1 MRHARYDP
9 PAPTGFN
16 WSAARLVLPWLGE
29 FRGRIVLAMLCLVL
43 AKAAS
48 IGAPYLLKSVVDGL
62 VPAGPAFL
70 ATGAVLA
77 LVAAYGFARF
87 LNVFLGEVRDTLFG
101 RVTER
106 AMRRIG
112 LRVFEHLHS
121 LDLSFHLERRT
132 GGLARD
138 IERGTNGVSFLLRF
152 LVFNIVPTL
161 LEIAVVSVLLAVQY
175 GLAFG
180 AITLVSVA
188 CYGLFSALATEW
200 RTEFVRE
207 ANRADSA
214 SNTRAVDSLLNYE
227 TVKYFGNE
235 EHEAQ
240 RYDAELALWETAR
253 RRNRLSLFAL
263 NTGQALIVALAMGA
277 AMALAAL
284 RVRAGAM
291 TVGDFVLVNAFMM
304 QLFMPLNF
312 LGMVYREIKGSLASI
327 EEMFGLLAVT
337 PLIRDAD
344 DARPRRSGA
353 GRVEFRGVRF
363 GYGPERQIL
372 NGVDFTI
379 EPGAKLAVVGA
390 SGAGKSTLVK
400 LLYRFHD
407 PDAGAIL
414 IDGEDTRTLT
424 LATLRAAIAIVP
436 QDTVLFNDTLL
447 ENLRYGRPAA
457 SDDEVREALAL
468 AQLGDFVSRL
478 PEGWHTRVGER
489 GLKLSGGERQRV
501 AIARAIL
508 KRAPILVFDEA
519 TSSLDSLAEASI
531 LDALRRVA
539 QGHTSLVI
547 AHRLST
553 VVDADRIVV
562 LSAGQVVEQGT
573 HAELLAARGAYAELW
588 NTQQREISCES
599 AAASAVPQPERL
611 S

>member
-1 MRHARYDP
+1 M
-9 PAPTGFN
+9 
-16 WSAARLVLPWLGE
+16 VLPWLGE
-29 FRGRIVLAMLCLVL
+29 YRGRIALAMLCLVL
-43 AKAAS
+43 AKAGS
-48 IGAPYLLKSVVDGL
+48 IAAPYLLKQVVDGL
-62 VPAGPAFL
+62 APAGPGTL
-70 ATGAVLA
+70 AMGAVLA
-77 LVAAYGFARF
+77 LVAGYGIARF

-161 LEIAVVSVLLAVQY
+161 LEIGVVSVLLAWQY

-180 AITLVSVA
+180 AITLVSVL

-235 EHEAQ
+235 AFEAR
-240 RYDAELALWETAR
+240 RYDAELALWEIAR

-284 RVRAGAM
+284 RVRAGTM

-327 EEMFGLLAVT
+327 EEMFALLAVV
-337 PLIRDAD
+337 PQIRDAES
-344 DARPRRSGA
+344 ARERAQGP
-353 GRVEFRGVRF
+353 GRVEFRDVGFSYDPSR
-363 GYGPERQIL
+363 PIL
-372 NGVDFTI
+372 SGVDFAI
-379 EPGAKLAVVGA
+379 EPGAKLAVVGP

-407 PDAGAIL
+407 PDTGRIL
-414 IDGEDTRTLT
+414 IDARDTRELT
-424 LATLRAAIAIVP
+424 LASLRAAIAIVP

-457 SDDEVREALAL
+457 SDQEVRDALAL
-468 AQLGDFVSRL
+468 AQLADFVERL

-508 KRAPILVFDEA
+508 KGAPILVFDEA

-531 LDALRRVA
+531 LEALRRVA
-539 QGHTSLVI
+539 RGHTSLVI

-562 LSAGQVVEQGT
+562 LAGGKVVEHGT
-573 HAELLAARGAYAELW
+573 HAELLAAGGTYADLW
-588 NTQQREISCES
+588 STQQREGAQGAEQGLR
-599 AAASAVPQPERL
+599 AAAEPPRL

>member
-1 MRHARYDP
+1 MRHRHHEP
-9 PAPTGFN
+9 PPPRGFN
-16 WSAARLVLPWLGE
+16 WGAARLVLPWLNE
-29 FRGRIVLAMLCLVL
+29 FRGRIALAMLCLVL
-43 AKAAS
+43 AKVGS
-48 IGAPYLLKSVVDGL
+48 IGAPYLLKHVVDGL
-62 VPAGPAFL
+62 EPSGPATL
-70 ATGAVLA
+70 AMGTVLA
-77 LVAAYGFARF
+77 LVAGYGFARF
-87 LNVFLGEVRDTLFG
+87 MNVLLGEVRDTLFG

-161 LEIAVVSVLLAVQY
+161 LEIGVVAVLLAWQY
-175 GLAFG
+175 GIAFG
-180 AITLVSVA
+180 AITLLSVL
-188 CYGLFSALATEW
+188 CYGLFSAYATEW

-235 EHEAQ
+235 AFEAK
-240 RYDAELALWETAR
+240 RYDAELELWETAR

-263 NTGQALIVALAMGA
+263 NAGQALIVAVAMSA
-277 AMALAAL
+277 AMALAAV
-284 RVRAGAM
+284 RVRAGSM
-291 TVGDFVLVNAFMM
+291 SIGDFVLVNAFMM

-327 EEMFGLLAVT
+327 EEMFSLLAVV
-337 PLIRDAD
+337 PEISDAPG
-344 DARPRRSGA
+344 ARPLQRGP
-353 GRVEFRGVRF
+353 GQLEYRGVHFAYDSAR
-363 GYGPERQIL
+363 PIL
-372 NGVDFTI
+372 QGVDFLI

-407 PDAGAIL
+407 PDAGEIL
-414 IDGEDTRTLT
+414 IDGQETRSLT
-424 LATLRAAIAIVP
+424 LASLRAAIAIVP

-447 ENLRYGRPAA
+447 ENLRYGRPGA
-457 SDDEVREALAL
+457 SEEDVREALAL
-468 AQLGDFVSRL
+468 AQLSDFVARL
-478 PEGWHTRVGER
+478 PEGWQTRVGER

-501 AIARAIL
+501 AIARAML
-508 KRAPILVFDEA
+508 KGSPILVFDEA
-519 TSSLDSLAEASI
+519 TSSLDSLSEASI
-531 LDALRRVA
+531 LEALRRVA
-539 QGHTSLVI
+539 RGHTSLVI

-562 LSAGQVVEQGT
+562 LDGGRVVEQGT
-573 HAELLAARGAYAELW
+573 HTELLAAGGAYAALW
-588 NTQQREISCES
+588 NTQQREAGQDTDR
-599 AAASAVPQPERL
+599 AAHVPARL

>member
-1 MRHARYDP
+1 MRHSVSDSP
-9 PAPTGFN
+9 SGFN
-16 WSAARLVLPWLGE
+16 WSAAKLVLPWLAE
-29 FRGRIVLAMLCLVL
+29 YRERIALAMLCLLL
-43 AKAAS
+43 AKVGA
-48 IGAPYLLKSVVDGL
+48 IGAPFLLKRVVDALDATAPQALAMAAVLGL
-62 VPAGPAFL
+62 VL
-70 ATGAVLA
+70 
-77 LVAAYGFARF
+77 AYGIARF
-87 LNVFLGEVRDTLFG
+87 LNVLLGEVRDTLFG

-121 LDLSFHLERRT
+121 LDLAFHLERRT

-161 LEIAVVSVLLAVQY
+161 IEISVVAVLLAWQY
-175 GLAFG
+175 GIAFG
-180 AITLVSVA
+180 AITLLSVL
-188 CYGLFSALATEW
+188 CYGLFSGLATEW

-235 EHEAQ
+235 AWEAS
-240 RYDAELALWETAR
+240 RYDAELERWETAR
-253 RRNRLSLFAL
+253 RQNRLSLFAL
-263 NTGQALIVALAMGA
+263 NVGQALIVAVAMSA
-277 AMALAAL
+277 AMALAAV
-284 RVRAGAM
+284 RVREGTM
-291 TVGDFVLVNAFMM
+291 SVGDFVLVNAFMM
-304 QLFMPLNF
+304 QIFMPLNF

-327 EEMFGLLAVT
+327 EEMFALLAVV
-337 PLIRDAD
+337 PRISDAP
-344 DARPRRSGA
+344 DARVLQPGP
-353 GRVEFRGVRF
+353 GRVEFRDVGF
-363 GYGPERQIL
+363 GYDPSRTIL
-372 NGVDFTI
+372 KGVNLTV

-407 PDAGAIL
+407 PDAGSIR
-414 IDGEDTRTLT
+414 IDGQEISSLT
-424 LATLRAAIAIVP
+424 LASLRATIAIVP

-447 ENLRYGRPAA
+447 ENLRYGRPGA
-457 SDDEVREALAL
+457 DDEEVREAIAL
-468 AQLGDFVSRL
+468 AQLREFVARL

-519 TSSLDSLAEASI
+519 TSSLDSIAEASI

-539 QGHTSLVI
+539 RGHTSLVI

-562 LSAGQVVEQGT
+562 LAHGSVVEEGT
-573 HAELLAARGAYAELW
+573 HAELLAAGGAYAALW
-588 NTQQREISCES
+588 NTQQRESGDTAEGACGDE
-599 AAASAVPQPERL
+599 AKARL